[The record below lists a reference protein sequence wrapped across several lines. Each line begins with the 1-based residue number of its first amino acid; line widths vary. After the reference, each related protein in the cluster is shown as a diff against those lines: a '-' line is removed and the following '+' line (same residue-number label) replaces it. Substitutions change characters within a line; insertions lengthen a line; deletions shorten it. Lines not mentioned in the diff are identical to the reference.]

1 VPDYDRS
8 IEEERSRRHEAEELL
23 AAVVNSRFVR
33 PVEWL
38 HRLTRR
44 GPDVAAARAFLAE
57 SPVAER
63 DRRQSLVD
71 DFHRLYYDSREST
84 WQNTRWMGSDVLK
97 LPLDLWLYQEYLYD
111 LRPDVIVECGTFMG
125 GSALFMA
132 HMLDIIGHGEIISID
147 LTDRD
152 GRPQHP
158 RISYISGSSTDPAV
172 VAGIE
177 ERVAGKKSVVILDSD
192 HSEGNVYAELQVYAP
207 LVSVGS
213 LLIVE
218 DTNVNGHPV
227 YPEFGPGPMEALDR
241 FLAENDDY
249 AHDPQAHK
257 FLMTFNPRGVLRRLR

>member
-1 VPDYDRS
+1 MPDYDRS
-8 IEEERSRRHEAEELL
+8 IEQERSRRHEAEELL

-38 HRLTRR
+38 RRLTGR
-44 GPDVAAARAFLAE
+44 GPDLAAARAFLAE

-84 WQNTRWMGSDVLK
+84 WQNTRWMGNEVLK
-97 LPLDLWLYQEYLYD
+97 LPLDLWLYQEYLFE
-111 LRPDVIVECGTFMG
+111 LKPDVIVESGTFMG
-125 GSALFMA
+125 GSALFLA
-132 HMLDIIGHGEIISID
+132 HMLDILGHGEIISID
-147 LTDRD
+147 VVHRE
-152 GRPQHP
+152 GRPEHP
-158 RISYISGSSTDPAV
+158 RITYISGSSTDPAI
-172 VAGIE
+172 VADITARIDG
-177 ERVAGKKSVVILDSD
+177 RKTLVILDSD
-192 HSEGNVYAELQVYAP
+192 HSEGHVYAELQVYAP
-207 LVSVGS
+207 LVCVGS

-241 FLAENDDY
+241 FLAENGDY

-257 FLMTFNPRGVLRRLR
+257 FFMTFNPRGVLRRLR